1 MKKILKHGLMLM
13 IGLHPVTSVAEDV
26 TRDLQVNGFASAS
39 AAWLD
44 NDQGGEY
51 TQDAYGNP
59 GYTEKPDFGKESV
72 AGLQITYR
80 IDDRSNV
87 VTQLLSEG
95 RNEYQTRAE
104 WAYIS
109 RELNDNLRLRAGRF
123 ALPFFLYS
131 ETLYVGQSYP
141 WARLPV
147 ETYANVPITNFN
159 GVDLIASYP
168 VGDFSLSIQALV
180 GSTNATLKMNGMSVD
195 GRLRNIAGLNLT
207 LTGGDLLLR
216 AGYTRGDI
224 DITLPPVIPGDPLN
238 LDQSPTSFASLGAS
252 YDDGRWFLA
261 AEAAQLEMEGW
272 WPDALSG
279 YASVGHYFGNWL
291 PYLLWSKT
299 NTYKM
304 DECLALQP
312 FCTGIPGVLPGVATQ
327 YREQTTQAVGVKYAL
342 SPAVSIKSQVD
353 RVDGFNG
360 SSGYLSGASTVPVSA
375 FNVFTL
381 GLTATF

>member
-1 MKKILKHGLMLM
+1 MKKILKRGLMLM
-13 IGLHPVTSVAEDV
+13 IGLQPVTSVAEDV
-26 TRDLQVNGFASAS
+26 TSNLQVNGFVTAT

-44 NDQGGEY
+44 DDQGGEY
-51 TQDAYGNP
+51 IQDAYGNP
-59 GYTEKPDFGKESV
+59 GHTEKPDFGKESV
-72 AGLQITYR
+72 AGLQINYR
-80 IDDRSNV
+80 INDRTSA

-109 RELNDNLRLRAGRF
+109 REINDNLRLRAGRF

-159 GVDLIASYP
+159 GVDLVASYP
-168 VGDFSLSIQALV
+168 VGDWNLSMQALV
-180 GSTNATLKMNGMSVD
+180 GSTNATLEMNGISVD
-195 GRLRNIAGLNLT
+195 GRLRNIAGINLT

-216 AGYTRGDI
+216 AGYTQGDT

-238 LDQSPTSFASLGAS
+238 LNQSLASFASVGTT

-304 DECLALQP
+304 DECLGLQP
-312 FCTGIPGVLPGVATQ
+312 FCTGIPGVVPGVATQ
-327 YREQTTQAVGVKYAL
+327 YREQTTHAIGIKYAL
-342 SPAVSIKSQVD
+342 SPEVSIKSQVD
-353 RVDGFNG
+353 RVNSFNG
-360 SSGYLSGASTVPVSA
+360 SSGYLSGSGTTPLSA
-375 FNVFTL
+375 FHVFTL
-381 GLTATF
+381 GLTAAF